1 MGHPPLPQTRRQRYS
16 SPPRVHRDG
25 RHYYHNSLESF
36 DVYWDFLRHPERE
49 PPQHK
54 RGTLRRAHEPPPRR
68 SHNRSVATL
77 DSAPLTTLFT
87 TAPVPSS

>member
-1 MGHPPLPQTRRQRYS
+1 MGSTFFGPVDMGLLGSLSLISYFILFN
-16 SPPRVHRDG
+16 
-25 RHYYHNSLESF
+25 HNSLESF

-54 RGTLRRAHEPPPRR
+54 RGTLRRAQEPPPRR